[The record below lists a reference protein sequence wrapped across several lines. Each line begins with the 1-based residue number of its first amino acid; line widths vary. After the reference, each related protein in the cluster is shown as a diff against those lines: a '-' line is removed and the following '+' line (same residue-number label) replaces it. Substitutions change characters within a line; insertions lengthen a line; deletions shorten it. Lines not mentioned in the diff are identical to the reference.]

1 MRDILAN
8 IYRSATRENDTE
20 FDRFIEMLESVLRKA
35 KLITKPEITLINQV
49 LHAKNL
55 PYLIDAFWKGIL
67 DDIDHVGRIAPLLE
81 ILRRKD
87 AELPKLKASFLVL
100 TNKVVSKGGYKVH
113 VNEKDYTITSGSAP
127 SLASQTACRIVKI
140 IGDPL
145 GLNWRKTGAT
155 LGLRWKRLGQKRP
168 GGTELINVLLT
179 QSMQSD
185 VEFTMF
191 TQEEWNKFGIED
203 LTYDHYI
210 KSGADYYGPASIRP
224 NLGKP
229 LNNEALE
236 KSLTQKQEFTL
247 QELKSFKVN
256 VERNHYVETITK
268 GKNGMTT
275 TYIYEPVGG
284 GLGPFNNF
292 IKFWFGESVVEGDT
306 CNIVGR
312 MKQSQIEDVAIP
324 PDPSKLT
331 EGDKV
336 DVHLASLRAMG
347 FNVLS
352 DILRKRL
359 SPFRPGRFPTTP
371 EHYKALKAAYL
382 PGYDEVVLPE
392 CMNELVNKHKHPSDN
407 SLYVNSVTKPF
418 EKTGDDSYVT
428 TTPLYWAYVVAYTV
442 KGLKVEQISVEQ
454 GAEFWPLKLCNGGLF
469 KNKECEIDYNKR
481 CMWAMSIVNKYHA
494 QGADLIGL
502 VKLIL
507 MILDLLFEPAGNRF
521 LEKVRRIALDHAK
534 SLVDD
539 VLGAVFLG
547 SHTVEPVK
555 DILKALHSSLKDE
568 DGPYNDGFNKLP
580 IPELVKVALPFVEF
594 FLDEPTIAEEY
605 TDPGEK
611 MSAEKKKSIRG
622 KIDATRTRL
631 GNKLLSSTT
640 SMLRR
645 KRKKSP

>member
-49 LHAKNL
+49 LHAKDL

-100 TNKVVSKGGYKVH
+100 SNKVVSKGNGIFN
-113 VNEKDYTITSGSAP
+113 VNKKDYTITSGSAP

-140 IGDPL
+140 LGDPL

-155 LGLRWKRLGQKRP
+155 LGLRWKRLGQNLP
-168 GGTELINVLLT
+168 GGTALSNVLLAG
-179 QSMQSD
+179 SMQRD

-191 TQEEWNKFGIED
+191 TQEEWNEFGIED

-224 NLGKP
+224 NSGKP
-229 LNNEALE
+229 LKNAALE
-236 KSLTQKQEFTL
+236 KALGKKQQFTH
-247 QELKSFKVN
+247 QELESFN
-256 VERNHYVETITK
+256 VVKLERNHYVETITT
-268 GKNGMTT
+268 GANGMTT

-306 CNIVGR
+306 CKIVGR

-331 EGDKV
+331 EGDNV
-336 DVHLASLRAMG
+336 DVHLASLREMG

-371 EHYKALKAAYL
+371 EHYKALRAAYL

-392 CMNELVNKHKHPSDN
+392 CMNELVRQHKGRKPSDV
-407 SLYVNSVTKPF
+407 SYVTQPF
-418 EKTGDDSYVT
+418 ETTGDNSYVT

-442 KGLKVEQISVEQ
+442 KGLNVEQISVEQ
-454 GAEFWPLKLCNGGLF
+454 GAEFWPLNLCNPGWF
-469 KNKECEIDYNKR
+469 KNKECEIDHNKR

-507 MILDLLFEPAGNRF
+507 MILDLLFEPAGNSF
-521 LEKVRRIALDHAK
+521 LEKVRKIALDHAK

-555 DILKALHSSLKDE
+555 DILKALHSSLKDV

-594 FLDEPTIAEEY
+594 FLDEPTTVIAEEY
-605 TDPGEK
+605 TDPGK
-611 MSAEKKKSIRG
+611 TMSEKKKTSIRG

-631 GNKLLSSTT
+631 GNKLLLSTT
-640 SMLRR
+640 SMFRRRR
-645 KRKKSP
+645 K